1 MRTGHRG
8 RSAAGMLER
17 VPGTGLILKPCP
29 AAMTAGL
36 VIFSAGV
43 TAVSARRKEEKL
55 HNENLL

>member
-1 MRTGHRG
+1 
-8 RSAAGMLER
+8 MLER

-43 TAVSARRKEEKL
+43 TVVSARRKEEKL